1 MRNESQ
7 MLRHAQR
14 LAAVAL
20 LAVSLPLAGCRQW
33 AAHDHDGH
41 DHLAHDHAS
50 EISKPKKKPFNL
62 DSLRDER
69 AVAVDRHMDGKTL
82 RTAGRKNVAR
92 NPASLTSKSSPLDE
106 DPAKAFLPATESEST
121 DQ

>member
-7 MLRHAQR
+7 VLRHAQR
-14 LAAVAL
+14 LAAVAVL
-20 LAVSLPLAGCRQW
+20 GVCLPLAGCRQW

-50 EISKPKKKPFNL
+50 EISKPKKQPFNL

-82 RTAGRKNVAR
+82 RMAGRKNVTR
-92 NPASLTSKSSPLDE
+92 NPASLTSKGSPLDE
-106 DPAKAFLPATESEST
+106 DPANAFLPATESEST
-121 DQ
+121 DR

>member
-1 MRNESQ
+1 MRNKSQ
-7 MLRHAQR
+7 KRRRARR
-14 LAAVAL
+14 LAAVIVFA
-20 LAVSLPLAGCRQW
+20 ACLPLAGCRQW
-33 AAHDHDGH
+33 ASHDHDGH

-82 RTAGRKNVAR
+82 RMAGRRNVVR
-92 NPASLTSKSSPLDE
+92 NAPSAASSSSLDE
-106 DPAKAFLPATESEST
+106 DPAKSFLPAMESEST
-121 DQ
+121 DR